1 MSDSKIKYLI
11 IKLLILFHMI
21 RKVYSIDIE
30 MLVPIC
36 MPFKVFFSFL
46 FFPIKKKKISF
57 FSSLLFLYLSLS
69 LSVVMLCR
77 PCAAMELTFR
87 KILRK
92 ALLKKRMLL
101 EINLRR
107 MLR

>member
-1 MSDSKIKYLI
+1 
-11 IKLLILFHMI
+11 MI

-36 MPFKVFFSFL
+36 MPFKVFFFFVFFFL
-46 FFPIKKKKISF
+46 VKKKEEHLF
-57 FSSLLFLYLSLS
+57 LSSLSPFISLFSLS
-69 LSVVMLCR
+69 LVSVSVVMLCR

-87 KILRK
+87 KVLRK